1 MTIKGWFVT
10 GTDTGVGKTQ
20 VASGLAALAGNK
32 LGVPVGLWKPIQ
44 SGVSPGSPEADS
56 FRLKMGSGSPHDEA
70 EIVTVSL
77 SEPLAPWMAAQRSGM
92 ELDFGALVEE
102 GRRRL
107 AKDSFLIVE
116 GAGGITVPVTSREL
130 MADLAERLEL
140 PLIIV
145 ARPGLGTV
153 NHTLLTVSYARSRGL
168 EISGV
173 ILNGCRD
180 PDDPSVRENAMM
192 IEHFGGVRVIGM
204 LPWFEYPTNTNDQWD
219 EWRKQWV
226 ERMDRNLN
234 LSDWLSQ

>member
-1 MTIKGWFVT
+1 MAIKGWFVT

-32 LGVPVGLWKPIQ
+32 LGIPVGLWKPVQ
-44 SGVSPGSPEADS
+44 SGVSPGSPNADS
-56 FRLKMGSGSPHDEA
+56 FRLKMGSGSLQDES

-77 SEPLAPWMAAQRSGM
+77 PEPLAPWMAARRSGA
-92 ELDFGALVEE
+92 ELDFAALVEE
-102 GRRRL
+102 GHRRL
-107 AKDSFLIVE
+107 AKESFLIVE

-130 MADLAERLEL
+130 MADLAQRLGL
-140 PLIIV
+140 PLVIV

-180 PDDPSVRENAMM
+180 LEDPSVKENAMM
-192 IEHFGGVRVIGM
+192 IEHFGGVRVIGV
-204 LPWFEYPTNTNDQWD
+204 LPWFEHPTAANDRWD
-219 EWRKQWV
+219 DWRTQWV
-226 ERMDRNLN
+226 ERMERNLD
-234 LSDWLSQ
+234 LSDLL